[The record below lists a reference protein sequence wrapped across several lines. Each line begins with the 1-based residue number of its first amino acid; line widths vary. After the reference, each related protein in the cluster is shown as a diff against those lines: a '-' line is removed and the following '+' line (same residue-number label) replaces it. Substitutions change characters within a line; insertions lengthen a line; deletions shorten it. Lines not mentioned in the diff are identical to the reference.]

1 MSFTAQDVA
10 NLRQKT
16 GAGMMEC
23 KNALKEASGNFERA
37 REILRQKGL
46 TAANKKADKIALE
59 GIVISNISN
68 DKKTGSIAEI
78 NSQTD
83 FVAKNESFQELA
95 RTIINAIVA
104 NKPKSINELLSL
116 KEKNTPIQELIS
128 TNIATTGENIQ
139 VRRFETFEL
148 GSNSGIIGTY
158 IHPVGNKIGVLVKL
172 HTKQETPTCIVELE
186 QLAKDIAMHIA
197 ACQPQA
203 EYIDKNQIPKEVI
216 ESEKRIELGK
226 EDLAKKPKEIAEK
239 IVQGRLDKILSQRC
253 LLDQPYIKDP
263 SVTIEKLIQDKSKK
277 LNIDVQIT
285 KFVRYNVG
293 EAAEENLSLGTQ
305 AYKETSTITS

>member
-46 TAANKKADKIALE
+46 TAASKKADKIALE
-59 GIVISNISN
+59 GIVISKISS

-83 FVAKNESFQELA
+83 FVAKNESFQELS
-95 RTIINAIVA
+95 RTIIDAIVS
-104 NKPKSINELLSL
+104 NKPKSIDQLLNL
-116 KEKNTPIQELIS
+116 KVQNTQIREIIS
-128 TNIATTGENIQ
+128 TKIASTGENIQ
-139 VRRFETFEL
+139 LRRFEIFEL
-148 GSNSGIIGTY
+148 GSNDGIIGTY

-172 HTKQETPTCIVELE
+172 LTKQSSVTCIVELE

-203 EYIDKNQIPKEVI
+203 EYIDKNKIPKEII

-239 IVQGRLDKILSQRC
+239 IVQGRLDKLLAQRC

-263 SVTIEKLIQDKSKK
+263 SITIEKLILDKNKK
-277 LNIDVQIT
+277 LNIDIQVAQFI
-285 KFVRYNVG
+285 RYNVG
-293 EAAEENLSLGTQ
+293 EALETDLSSDQ
-305 AYKETSTITS
+305 ASKVTSTIT